1 MPYERWLQVCV
12 GMMGMSLTE
21 FWSSSIRE
29 INLAV
34 EGFMEFNGGKK
45 EPMNRNRLE
54 ELMERYPDS

>member
-1 MPYERWLQVCV
+1 
-12 GMMGMSLTE
+12 MSLTE